1 MSLNPITFEFGNK
14 ILFAKAKGAL
24 LFEDIVEHYK
34 LLFEH
39 QDFFIGIPALYD
51 FSQVTKISGS
61 ISHFEQTAK
70 VMGDSN
76 IINKPSYVAIVVA
89 PEDKSINTVFN
100 AYSQM
105 MEYTLM
111 NVKVFHTRENAL
123 AWLTNI
129 H

>member
-14 ILFAKAKGAL
+14 ILFAQAKGVL
-24 LFEDIVEHYK
+24 LFEDIVDHYK

-39 QDFFIGIPALYD
+39 QDFFMGIPAVYD
-51 FSQVTKISGS
+51 FTKVTQISGS
-61 ISHFEQTAK
+61 LSHFEQTAK
-70 VMGDSN
+70 DMSDSN
-76 IINKPSYVAIVVA
+76 IINKASYVAIVVS
-89 PEDKSINTVFN
+89 PENKSMNSIWN

-111 NVKVFHTRENAL
+111 NVKVFHTKENAL
-123 AWLTNI
+123 AWLAKT

>member
-76 IINKPSYVAIVVA
+76 IINKPSYVAIVVT

>member
-14 ILFAKAKGAL
+14 ILFAQAKGEL
-24 LFEDIVEHYK
+24 LFENIVDHYK

-70 VMGDSN
+70 DMGDSN
-76 IINKPSYVAIVVA
+76 LINKPSYVAIVVA